1 MYTKGKTFIEFFFL
15 FFWAQIGRIVTLQ
28 GKRLQI
34 QPQLGEA
41 THTFIVLE
49 NNKIPILGGSPKN
62 LKLFDFEQILADF
75 GTFQHL
81 RTNSGRFSLLG

>member
-1 MYTKGKTFIEFFFL
+1 MHSHI
-15 FFWAQIGRIVTLQ
+15 

-34 QPQLGEA
+34 QPQPGEA

-49 NNKIPILGGSPKN
+49 NNKIPISGGFPKN

-75 GTFQHL
+75 GTL
-81 RTNSGRFSLLG
+81 